1 MTARV
6 VRGRDRNSAARA
18 LDRIRSRDGHATRR
32 RGFCRGAGERRGA
45 GHTGTFARQLTSCPA
60 QTPGIAHQSTE
71 VDLARLRGV

>member
-6 VRGRDRNSAARA
+6 VQGARRNSAARA